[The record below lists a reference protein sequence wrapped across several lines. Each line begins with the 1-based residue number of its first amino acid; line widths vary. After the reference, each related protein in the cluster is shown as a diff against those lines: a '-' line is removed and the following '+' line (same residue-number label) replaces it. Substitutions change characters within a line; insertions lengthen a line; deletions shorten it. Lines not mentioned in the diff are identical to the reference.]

1 MTKVTTLS
9 SVESDE
15 LEQVRRRVLLALFV
29 ALAVALHTVEVLL
42 PNPIP
47 WFRIGLANILALA
60 ALFSFGI
67 EALWIVSISRILIGS
82 LLLGSLFSP
91 GFLLSLGGGL
101 VATTLMSLSYRLWR
115 GKIGPVGVSIV
126 GALGHVSGQLVIA
139 WLVVIRHPSI
149 WMLLPFFLLFAL
161 ISGIV
166 NGLAADYLLES
177 LYRHPLFSHFK
188 KGPGAEDNGTS
199 GRMNIGDHSHIV
211 MDK

>member
-1 MTKVTTLS
+1 MGKSMTS
-9 SVESDE
+9 SVVDPLE

-60 ALFSFGI
+60 ALFSYGI
-67 EALWIVSISRILIGS
+67 QALWIVSISRILIGS

-91 GFLLSLGGGL
+91 GFLLSLGGGI
-101 VATTLMSLSYRLWR
+101 VANTLMSIGYKLWQGR
-115 GKIGPVGVSIV
+115 IGPVGVSV
-126 GALGHVSGQLVIA
+126 LGALGHVTGQLLIA

-166 NGLAADYLLES
+166 NGLAADYLLGLLYKHPAFSGLKWKATASNDEIHLES
-177 LYRHPLFSHFK
+177 Q
-188 KGPGAEDNGTS
+188 
-199 GRMNIGDHSHIV
+199 
-211 MDK
+211 

>member
-1 MTKVTTLS
+1 MTSS
-9 SVESDE
+9 SVEFPE

-42 PNPIP
+42 PNPVP
-47 WFRIGLANILALA
+47 WFRIGLANILALT
-60 ALFSFGI
+60 ALFSYGI
-67 EALWIVSISRILIGS
+67 QALWIVSISRILIGS

-101 VATTLMSLSYRLWR
+101 VATSLMSASYKLWQ
-115 GKIGPVGVSIV
+115 GKIGPVGVSVV
-126 GALGHVSGQLVIA
+126 GALGHVSGQLLIA

-177 LYRHPLFSHFK
+177 LYRHPVFSRLK
-188 KGPGAEDNGTS
+188 NKSVGEGALTFQEETDRENPTLKVTEGQ
-199 GRMNIGDHSHIV
+199 
-211 MDK
+211 

>member
-1 MTKVTTLS
+1 MTSS
-9 SVESDE
+9 SVESPD

-42 PNPIP
+42 PNPVP
-47 WFRIGLANILALA
+47 WFRIGLANILALT
-60 ALFSFGI
+60 ALFSYGI
-67 EALWIVSISRILIGS
+67 QALWIVGISRILIGS

-101 VATTLMSLSYRLWR
+101 VAMSLMSISYKLWQ
-115 GKIGPVGVSIV
+115 GKIGPVGASVV
-126 GALGHVSGQLVIA
+126 GALGHVSGQLLIA

-161 ISGIV
+161 ISGII

-177 LYRHPLFSHFK
+177 LYRHPVFSYLKNKPFEEK
-188 KGPGAEDNGTS
+188 
-199 GRMNIGDHSHIV
+199 V
-211 MDK
+211 

>member
-1 MTKVTTLS
+1 MRIMTSS
-9 SVESDE
+9 SVDSAE

-42 PNPIP
+42 PNPVP
-47 WFRIGLANILALA
+47 WFRIGLANILALT
-60 ALFSFGI
+60 ALFSYGVK
-67 EALWIVSISRILIGS
+67 ALWIVSIARILIGS

-101 VATTLMSLSYRLWR
+101 VATSLMSISYMLWQ
-115 GKIGPVGVSIV
+115 GKIGPVGVSVV
-126 GALGHVSGQLVIA
+126 GALGHITGQLLIA

-177 LYRHPLFSHFK
+177 LYRHPVFARLK
-188 KGPGAEDNGTS
+188 NKAEEQKYRESRTPKVTEGQ
-199 GRMNIGDHSHIV
+199 
-211 MDK
+211 